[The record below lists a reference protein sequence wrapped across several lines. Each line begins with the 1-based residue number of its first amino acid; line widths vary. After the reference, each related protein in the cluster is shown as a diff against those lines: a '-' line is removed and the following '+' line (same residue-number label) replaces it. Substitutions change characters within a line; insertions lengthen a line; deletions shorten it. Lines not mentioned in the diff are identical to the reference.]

1 MWYDLPLTKVNFF
14 IRYDSWTWRV
24 SAFQRQYPSSMNGLG
39 KTEKWSVNYDVW
51 IHDDLRAQDD
61 YCVTERHCGV
71 GGLASDLEG
80 CEWQCW
86 NKVMV
91 TALAEHRISV
101 TYISLTYLNQF
112 STDKYPSGWQPAWR
126 LPINTMQVSK
136 VHLSQIRWYDDNICR
151 QNSLRSSSTKI
162 HGREG
167 TSLCLLRRP
176 SAANVQRVCMV
187 SLGITGEDKWRKQA
201 ARWRWRSELLVSVI
215 STAAA
220 GAVELIS
227 VVTRARVTAWSIVT
241 RLGVSSTRARHLST
255 LVHICITH
263 THTHTLSLSLSL
275 SLSHSLTHC
284 DLDYNRYVS

>member
-162 HGREG
+162 HGRER

-176 SAANVQRVCMV
+176 SAANVQSMYGQSRNNWRRQMKEASSSVTVTKWTV
-187 SLGITGEDKWRKQA
+187 SQCYIYRCSWCRRTDIRRHTCTCGCLEYCDTTWR
-201 ARWRWRSELLVSVI
+201 
-215 STAAA
+215 
-220 GAVELIS
+220 
-227 VVTRARVTAWSIVT
+227 
-241 RLGVSSTRARHLST
+241 
-255 LVHICITH
+255 
-263 THTHTLSLSLSL
+263 
-275 SLSHSLTHC
+275 
-284 DLDYNRYVS
+284 